1 MDEIRIKKFTFNNFQ
16 ENTYVVFN
24 KKGDAYIF
32 DPGNSTPAEDQFLFN
47 YIENNNL
54 TPIALINTHC
64 HIDHI
69 LGNKAVLEKYDIPF
83 WAPNG
88 EQMVLESGKVSASM
102 YGIPY
107 QTSPQPNKWIET
119 DHTMG
124 LDGEE
129 WILLSS
135 PGHSPASMVFY
146 LPSAGFAIAG
156 DVLFRESIGRTDL
169 PGGNHRSE
177 DHTSELQSRGHL
189 VCRLLLEKKK

>member
-102 YGIPY
+102 CVIPCKS
-107 QTSPQPNKWIET
+107 SPQPQKSIET
-119 DHTMG
+119 EHRIG
-124 LDGEE
+124 LDGGE
-129 WILLSS
+129 WILRAWR
-135 PGHSPASMVFY
+135 GHSPARLALY
-146 LPSAGFAIAG
+146 LP
-156 DVLFRESIGRTDL
+156 
-169 PGGNHRSE
+169 
-177 DHTSELQSRGHL
+177 
-189 VCRLLLEKKK
+189 